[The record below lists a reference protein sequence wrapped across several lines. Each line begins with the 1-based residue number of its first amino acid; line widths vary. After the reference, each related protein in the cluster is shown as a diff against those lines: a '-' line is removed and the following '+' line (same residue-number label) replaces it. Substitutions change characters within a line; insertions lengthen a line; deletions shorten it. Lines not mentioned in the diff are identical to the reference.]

1 MPSKDR
7 LREAAERRVKE
18 LSRLRQRSLRQRIA
32 DYGPQEQYTEEL
44 EHEMKRHGSL
54 SGRKSGR
61 KSRSLRG
68 LGDSPQGHAD
78 KAYNAANK
86 AILKFKRSQTESCQT
101 AFDLFIGAVAL
112 RGEAQAHADEAIGKV
127 ARRIGASDRSAALN
141 AEEGKAHR
149 ALVQRC
155 MAGTGLHGAPRR
167 RRRTARRSKR

>member
-1 MPSKDR
+1 MASKDR
-7 LREAAERRVKE
+7 LREAAEKRIKE
-18 LSRLRQRSLRQRIA
+18 LSRLRQRSLRQRIS

-44 EHEMKRHGSL
+44 EREMKRHGSL
-54 SGRKSGR
+54 SGRKSRG
-61 KSRSLRG
+61 LRG
-68 LGDSPQGHAD
+68 LGATPKQHAD

-86 AILKFKRSQTESCQT
+86 AILKFKRSQTASCQT

-155 MAGTGLHGAPRR
+155 MAGTGLHGTPR

>member
-7 LREAAERRVKE
+7 LREAAEKRIKE

-68 LGDSPQGHAD
+68 LGATPKQHAD

-86 AILKFKRSQTESCQT
+86 AILAFSAVVRDEEMSCRAKLAVYTGGVAARGEYQAHVEESRGVKIS
-101 AFDLFIGAVAL
+101 APDRRGSLEASENEAHDAVAACF
-112 RGEAQAHADEAIGKV
+112 RKGG
-127 ARRIGASDRSAALN
+127 LN
-141 AEEGKAHR
+141 G
-149 ALVQRC
+149 
-155 MAGTGLHGAPRR
+155 MR
-167 RRRTARRSKR
+167 RRRTSRR